1 MSIASAIQTKQQQ
14 VAAAYTAASGKGAT
28 MPATENLTN
37 LATCIGSI
45 PAGGGLPSG
54 FDFYIVD
61 SSQYR
66 MNHTGPTDPASLGIS
81 YLAVTMYT
89 PSDLGSAM
97 LFDSNGNV
105 VNPSSTFVSSLV
117 KPSANIPGK
126 YEVTFLMPQTNDVFG
141 FMLSLQ

>member
-28 MPATENLTN
+28 MPVNENLTN

-45 PAGGGLPSG
+45 SAGGGLPSG
-54 FDFYIVD
+54 FNFYIVD
-61 SSQYR
+61 NSQYR

-97 LFDSNGNV
+97 LLDNNGNV
-105 VNPSSTFVSSLV
+105 INPSNLRCTFVT
-117 KPSANIPGK
+117 PSQSIPGK
-126 YEVTFLMPQTNDVFG
+126 YEVTFAIPTTNDVFA
-141 FMLSLQ
+141 FMLSLGA